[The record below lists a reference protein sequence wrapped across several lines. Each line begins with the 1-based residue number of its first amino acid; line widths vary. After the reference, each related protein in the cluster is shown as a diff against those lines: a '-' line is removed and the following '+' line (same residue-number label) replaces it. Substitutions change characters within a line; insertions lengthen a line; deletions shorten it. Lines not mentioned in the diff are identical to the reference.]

1 MQFSVLDFGL
11 GHSGSQPFICFCVLL
26 QVQRRQAQKPPQTKL
41 PAERKAVTG
50 ISEKPNRT
58 AKTSKLQSRPDEEA
72 LAKCELPLQQDH
84 PISDEEK
91 LKLASESAKRNILES
106 LNIAAQRNSDK
117 QVTITQDVQVDPKD
131 LSGEVAGSVQ
141 PDSPGEKL
149 EVDEAGGSEDRGTSG
164 EAQRVENLGV
174 VTADLLEHLEAV
186 VESNK
191 ESKARIQRLAE
202 IRNVLEATA
211 DLDLVLSTPAL
222 EEQLHKSGSAES
234 GDTVAQA
241 ALLSVGSPAEYETA
255 QHPTDSSETILDNI
269 HIVGEIVAAGQ
280 LPSSV
285 SIPSGSSSALN
296 MGSAEN
302 VIEPDRN
309 PSENAEDPHSMHSQ
323 SATENL
329 LDKASA
335 EKVTEKQPQSTSS
348 SVLTKRPK
356 RQLAATFMHN
366 TE

>member
-1 MQFSVLDFGL
+1 M
-11 GHSGSQPFICFCVLL
+11 
-26 QVQRRQAQKPPQTKL
+26 
-41 PAERKAVTG
+41 TG

-58 AKTSKLQSRPDEEA
+58 AKTSELQSRPDEEA
-72 LAKCELPLQQDH
+72 LSKSEPHLQQDNDN

-91 LKLASESAKRNILES
+91 LKLANESAKRNILES
-106 LNIAAQRNSDK
+106 LNIAAQRSSDK
-117 QVTITQDVQVDPKD
+117 QATITQDVQVDTKD
-131 LSGEVAGSVQ
+131 LNAGSVQ
-141 PDSPGEKL
+141 PDSSGEKL
-149 EVDEAGGSEDRGTSG
+149 EVDKASEDRGTSG
-164 EAQRVENLGV
+164 EAQKVENPGA

-186 VESNK
+186 VESNR

-202 IRNVLEATA
+202 IKNIIEATA

-222 EEQLHKSGSAES
+222 EEQLHKSGS
-234 GDTVAQA
+234 GDAVAQA

-255 QHPTDSSETILDNI
+255 QHPTDSSETTLDNV

-285 SIPSGSSSALN
+285 SIPSDSSSAIN
-296 MGSAEN
+296 MGRAEN
-302 VIEPDRN
+302 VIEPDHS
-309 PSENAEDPHSMHSQ
+309 PGENAEDSHSMHSE
-323 SATENL
+323 SATENV
-329 LDKASA
+329 LDKTSA

-348 SVLTKRPK
+348 SLLTKRPK

>member
-1 MQFSVLDFGL
+1 M
-11 GHSGSQPFICFCVLL
+11 
-26 QVQRRQAQKPPQTKL
+26 QVQRRQAQKPPQTKP

-58 AKTSKLQSRPDEEA
+58 AKTSELQSQSRPDEEA
-72 LAKCELPLQQDH
+72 LSKSEPPLEQDN

-91 LKLASESAKRNILES
+91 LKLASENAKRNILES
-106 LNIAAQRNSDK
+106 LNIAAQRYSDK
-117 QVTITQDVQVDPKD
+117 QATITQDIQADTKD

-149 EVDEAGGSEDRGTSG
+149 EVDEASENRGTSG
-164 EAQRVENLGV
+164 EAQKVENPGV

-191 ESKARIQRLAE
+191 ESRTRLQRLAE
-202 IRNVLEATA
+202 IKNVLEATA

-222 EEQLHKSGSAES
+222 EEQLQKSGSADS

-241 ALLSVGSPAEYETA
+241 ALLSVGGPAEYETA
-255 QHPTDSSETILDNI
+255 QHPTDSSETTLDNI

-280 LPSSV
+280 LPSSA
-285 SIPSGSSSALN
+285 SIAGDSGSAIN
-296 MGSAEN
+296 KGSAEN
-302 VIEPDRN
+302 VTEPDRN
-309 PSENAEDPHSMHSQ
+309 PSENAEDSHSMHSQ
-323 SATENL
+323 SATEAV
-329 LDKASA
+329 LDKTSA